1 MRKPFSMKEAPQPQS
16 GNLSG
21 AKPAKATIAQK
32 EQVQK
37 MFDNI
42 APSYDLLNHLL
53 SAGIDKIWRRKV
65 INMIRRQPHQH
76 ILDLAT
82 GTGDLAIAAA
92 AALPDTKITAVDL
105 SAEMLKYQ
113 QKKLDKKNLQER
125 ITLLQGDGEALPF
138 ADNTFDVVMIAFGVR
153 NFEDL
158 PKGLAEMHRVLKKDG
173 LVVILEFSK
182 PKTFPVK
189 QLYQFYFTRILPAV
203 GRWVSKDK
211 SAYSYLPDSVGYF
224 PSGTD
229 FTRYL
234 TQAGFAD
241 PAIKTLTLG
250 IASIYSARK

>member
-1 MRKPFSMKEAPQPQS
+1 MKEAPQPNSQTAS
-16 GNLSG
+16 GTM
-21 AKPAKATIAQK
+21 PAKATIAQK

-53 SAGIDKIWRRKV
+53 SAGIDKLWRRRV
-65 INMIRRQPHQH
+65 INMIRHRPHGH

-92 AALPDTKITAVDL
+92 ALPGTKITAVDL
-105 SAEMLKYQ
+105 SAEMLKFQ
-113 QKKLDKKNLQER
+113 QKKLEKKNLQEQ

-138 ADNTFDVVMIAFGVR
+138 ADSTFDVVMIAFGVR

-182 PKTFPVK
+182 PRTFPVK
-189 QLYQFYFTRILPAV
+189 QLYQFYFTRILPTV
-203 GRWVSKDK
+203 GRWISKDK
-211 SAYSYLPDSVGYF
+211 SAYNYLPDSVGYF

-229 FTRYL
+229 FTQYL
-234 TQAGFAD
+234 TQAGFVN
-241 PAIKTLTLG
+241 PAIRTLTLG

>member
-1 MRKPFSMKEAPQPQS
+1 MKKNHQPQPPTNS
-16 GNLSG
+16 GT
-21 AKPAKATIAQK
+21 KTAKATIAQK

-53 SAGIDKIWRRKV
+53 SADIDKLWRRRV
-65 INMIRRQPHQH
+65 IKMIRSQPHRH

-92 AALPDTKITAVDL
+92 ALPDTKVTAVDL
-105 SAEMLKYQ
+105 SAEMLKFQ
-113 QKKLDKKNLQER
+113 QKKLQKKNLQEQ

-138 ADNTFDVVMIAFGVR
+138 DDDTFDVVMIAFGVR

-158 PKGLAEMHRVLKKDG
+158 PKGLAEMRRVLKKDG

-182 PKTFPVK
+182 PRTFPVK
-189 QLYQFYFTRILPAV
+189 QLYQFYFKRILPTV
-203 GRWVSKDK
+203 GRWISKDK

-234 TQAGFAD
+234 TQAGYTN
-241 PAIKTLTLG
+241 PAIRTLTLG

>member
-1 MRKPFSMKEAPQPQS
+1 MKEKNLTNTQPPS
-16 GNLSG
+16 VTT
-21 AKPAKATIAQK
+21 PAKATIAQK
-32 EQVQK
+32 DQVQK

-53 SAGIDKIWRRKV
+53 SAGIDKLWRRRV
-65 INMIRRQPHQH
+65 INMIRHRPHQH

-92 AALPDTKITAVDL
+92 ALPDTHITAVDL
-105 SAEMLKYQ
+105 SAGMLKFQ
-113 QKKLDKKNLQER
+113 QKKLEKKNLLKR

-138 ADNTFDVVMIAFGVR
+138 DDNTFDVVMIAFGVR

-173 LVVILEFSK
+173 LVEILEFSK

-189 QLYQFYFTRILPAV
+189 QLYQFYFTRILPTV
-203 GRWVSKDK
+203 GRWISKDK
-211 SAYSYLPDSVGYF
+211 SAYSYLPNSVGYF
-224 PSGTD
+224 PSGTS
-229 FTRYL
+229 FTQYL
-234 TQAGFAD
+234 TQAGFTG
-241 PAIKTLTLG
+241 PGIRPLTLG

>member
-1 MRKPFSMKEAPQPQS
+1 MKEASQPKSQTA
-16 GNLSG
+16 SG
-21 AKPAKATIAQK
+21 AITAKATIAQK

-53 SAGIDKIWRRKV
+53 SAGIDKLWRRRV
-65 INMIRRQPHQH
+65 IDMIRKRPHGH

-82 GTGDLAIAAA
+82 GTGDLAIAA

-105 SAEMLKYQ
+105 SAEMLKFQ
-113 QKKLDKKNLQER
+113 QKKLEKKDLQEQ

-138 ADNTFDVVMIAFGVR
+138 ADSTFDVVMIAFGVR

-158 PKGLAEMHRVLKKDG
+158 PKGLAEMYRVLKNDG

-182 PKTFPVK
+182 PRTFPVK
-189 QLYQFYFTRILPAV
+189 QLYQFYFTRILPTV
-203 GRWVSKDK
+203 GRWISKDK

-224 PSGTD
+224 PSGID
-229 FTRYL
+229 FTQYL
-234 TQAGFAD
+234 TQAGFAHL
-241 PAIKTLTLG
+241 AIRTLTLG
-250 IASIYSARK
+250 IASIYLARK

>member
-1 MRKPFSMKEAPQPQS
+1 MSELKQPKS
-16 GNLSG
+16 ENISNP
-21 AKPAKATIAQK
+21 KPAKATIAQK

-53 SAGIDKIWRRKV
+53 SAGIDRLWRRRV
-65 INMIRRQPHQH
+65 INIIRRNPHQH

-92 AALPDTKITAVDL
+92 TLPDTKITAVDL
-105 SAEMLKYQ
+105 SAEMLKFQ
-113 QKKLDKKNLQER
+113 QKKLEKKNLLEH

-182 PKTFPVK
+182 PRTFPVK
-189 QLYQFYFTRILPAV
+189 QLYQVYFTRILPTV
-203 GRWVSKDK
+203 GRWISKDK

-234 TQAGFAD
+234 TQAAFTD
-241 PAIKTLTLG
+241 PAIRTLTLG